1 MSLNEAVNFFEPSA
15 EFVKQAT
22 ISGMDAYRAL
32 CAEAASDYTGYWGR
46 LARSM
51 YPGERRLRRCLT
63 IPMRPSSSGLPM
75 AR

>member
-32 CAEAASDYTGYWGR
+32 CAEAANDYTGYWGR
-46 LARSM
+46 LAREHVSWKNAVHA
-51 YPGERRLRRCLT
+51 G
-63 IPMRPSSSGLPM
+63 
-75 AR
+75 A